1 MSDYPQGN
9 INNTDQ
15 EVENRFLA
23 LGFFEF
29 AIISTLMIAFFPLS
43 LLFCLLFYGLQ
54 DTTLLVK
61 ALLHDFLKT
70 IGAIITGLF
79 FLGIVLFLFL
89 S

>member
-1 MSDYPQGN
+1 MSDYLN
-9 INNTDQ
+9 ENENNTNQ

-29 AIISTLMIAFFPLS
+29 AIISTLMVAFFPLS
-43 LLFCLLFYGLQ
+43 LLFCLIFYGLQ
-54 DTTLLVK
+54 ETTLLVK

-79 FLGIVLFLFL
+79 VLGAVLFLFL

>member
-1 MSDYPQGN
+1 MSDYPHEN
-9 INNTDQ
+9 EDNANQ

-23 LGFFEF
+23 LGFIEF
-29 AIISTLMIAFFPLS
+29 TIISTLMIAFFPLS
-43 LLFCLLFYGLQ
+43 LLFCLLVYGLQ

-70 IGAIITGLF
+70 IGAIITGLL
-79 FLGIVLFLFL
+79 FLGIVLFLLL

>member
-1 MSDYPQGN
+1 MSDYPYGN
-9 INNTDQ
+9 ENNTKQ

-29 AIISTLMIAFFPLS
+29 VIISTLLVAFFPLS